1 MIFPSSWPQT
11 DDFLVITQIYLSLT
25 PRSDSFSVCKASTPI
40 HLWALHTSIQRH
52 HQVTEGTTRPCCSCQ
67 LHMFPT
73 PSMVPGAPFQPTW
86 GWIISLCPSWG
97 LFSSP
102 LSGPATQK
110 SLELSLHII
119 HLTGGPS
126 GVIHK
131 MNYEFSFCPFLVP
144 LSGPLPWLFICC
156 ARGCWWSCYWYLVLP
171 ILWACPPWR
180 RHSLWYGHPC
190 PSGTSC
196 PLLHSYICI
205 LWAKLELCNSLGTLA
220 LSCDP

>member
-11 DDFLVITQIYLSLT
+11 DDVLVITQIYLSLT
-25 PRSDSFSVCKASTPI
+25 PRSDSFSVCKAGTPI
-40 HLWALHTSIQRH
+40 HLWALHTSIQIH

-86 GWIISLCPSWG
+86 GWIISLCPSWR

-110 SLELSLHII
+110 SLELSLHKI

-126 GVIHK
+126 GPPVGWIMNSPFAPFWCPCLAPYPGSSFAVPEVVDDPVIGTWC
-131 MNYEFSFCPFLVP
+131 CPSYGPVP
-144 LSGPLPWLFICC
+144 LGE
-156 ARGCWWSCYWYLVLP
+156 GT
-171 ILWACPPWR
+171 ACDMV
-180 RHSLWYGHPC
+180 
-190 PSGTSC
+190 
-196 PLLHSYICI
+196 
-205 LWAKLELCNSLGTLA
+205 TLA
-220 LSCDP
+220 PQGPAVPCCTLTYVSYGLN